1 MKCSLRLCSPPFKI
15 FTKTY
20 LFSLCIS
27 LGAWSTALAD
37 VHLPRFFSDNMI
49 LQQNQTNAIWGW
61 ADPGEKVVVRTSWK
75 ANSSTVTDD
84 EGRWKVFLKTPSH
97 GTGHSLR
104 VGGSNTTIITNVA
117 IGEVWLCLG
126 QSNMGWSVQNSF
138 EADGESAVDLPNLR
152 IFKSARE
159 HWHKPLEEN
168 RDRLSVWK
176 GCTPESA
183 METSAVAY
191 FFGKKIHQELGIP
204 VGIIQRA
211 YAGTPIEGWLPWDEQ
226 KNDPQSKSQK
236 KLLEGTALRMA
247 EKRGE
252 TAEKAIANFESE
264 LASYNAKIDA
274 GETMKNKFKQLTP
287 PIITRP
293 ATLGHQFPENI
304 FNAMVAP
311 ITPFGIRGIIWYQG
325 ERNSKNVPQALHYQH
340 QLETLVSF
348 YRRKWHQ
355 KSEGHMPKDFP
366 FQVTQLPSW
375 HAPQSAPSEGIESPW
390 VVNRESMRLATKN
403 LPNTHMAVSIDTG
416 DAIELHPKNK
426 KPIGIRHA
434 IIALKNTYR
443 KYPVGEG
450 PRYRDHKLEKGKIL
464 IEFDSVGSGLKPARP
479 EPLSGFAIAGSDRQW
494 HWADAKI
501 AGNTVIVS
509 SPEIS
514 APIAVRYAWAMNPS
528 QRNLLYNQEGFPA
541 SPFRTDNWQLY
552 DPEADIVEVTK
563 PEKPSGYIP
572 HDWSRPIMKP

>member
-1 MKCSLRLCSPPFKI
+1 M
-15 FTKTY
+15 
-20 LFSLCIS
+20 
-27 LGAWSTALAD
+27 A
-37 VHLPRFFSDNMI
+37 
-49 LQQNQTNAIWGW
+49 QTQ
-61 ADPGEKVVVRTSWK
+61 
-75 ANSSTVTDD
+75 
-84 EGRWKVFLKTPSH
+84 L
-97 GTGHSLR
+97 
-104 VGGSNTTIITNVA
+104 IITNVA

-226 KNDPQSKSQK
+226 KNDPRSKAQK
-236 KLLEGTALRMA
+236 KLLEDTASRMA

-252 TAEKAIANFESE
+252 TVEKAIATFESE

-311 ITPFGIRGIIWYQG
+311 VTPLEFVASSGIRVNGT
-325 ERNSKNVPQALHYQH
+325 RKTFL
-340 QLETLVSF
+340 
-348 YRRKWHQ
+348 RRC
-355 KSEGHMPKDFP
+355 
-366 FQVTQLPSW
+366 T
-375 HAPQSAPSEGIESPW
+375 I
-390 VVNRESMRLATKN
+390 
-403 LPNTHMAVSIDTG
+403 NT
-416 DAIELHPKNK
+416 
-426 KPIGIRHA
+426 
-434 IIALKNTYR
+434 
-443 KYPVGEG
+443 
-450 PRYRDHKLEKGKIL
+450 
-464 IEFDSVGSGLKPARP
+464 
-479 EPLSGFAIAGSDRQW
+479 
-494 HWADAKI
+494 
-501 AGNTVIVS
+501 
-509 SPEIS
+509 
-514 APIAVRYAWAMNPS
+514 
-528 QRNLLYNQEGFPA
+528 
-541 SPFRTDNWQLY
+541 NWKHL
-552 DPEADIVEVTK
+552 
-563 PEKPSGYIP
+563 
-572 HDWSRPIMKP
+572 

>member
-1 MKCSLRLCSPPFKI
+1 MKCSLRLCSPAFKT
-15 FTKTY
+15 FTKRY
-20 LFSLCIS
+20 IFSLCIS
-27 LGAWSTALAD
+27 LGAWSTVLAD

-61 ADPGEKVVVRTSWK
+61 ADPGEKVVVHASWK
-75 ANSSTVTDD
+75 ATSSTVTDD

-236 KLLEGTALRMA
+236 KLLEDTALRMA

-274 GETMKNKFKQLTP
+274 GETMKNKFRQLAP

-311 ITPFGIRGIIWYQG
+311 VTPFGIRGIIWYQG

-390 VVNRESMRLATKN
+390 VVNREAMRLATKN

-501 AGNTVIVS
+501 TDNTIVVSYTNVIEPV
-509 SPEIS
+509 
-514 APIAVRYAWAMNPS
+514 AVRYAWAMNPS
-528 QRNLLYNQEGFPA
+528 QRNLLYNEEGLPA
-541 SPFRTDNWQLY
+541 SPFRTDNWELC

-563 PEKPSGYIP
+563 PHKSSDYTPR
-572 HDWSRPIMKP
+572 DWDRPVMKQ

>member
-27 LGAWSTALAD
+27 LGAWSNALAD

-61 ADPGEKVVVRTSWK
+61 ADPGEKVVVHASWK
-75 ANSSTVTDD
+75 ATSSTVTDD

-191 FFGKKIHQELGIP
+191 FFGKKLHQELGIP

-236 KLLEGTALRMA
+236 KLLEDTALRMA
-247 EKRGE
+247 QKRGE

-264 LASYNAKIDA
+264 LASYNTKIDA

-450 PRYRDHKLEKGKIL
+450 PRYNDHKLEKGKIL

-514 APIAVRYAWAMNPS
+514 EPIAVRYAWAMNPS

>member
-1 MKCSLRLCSPPFKI
+1 MNRSLRQCSPTFKTYTKTCSL
-15 FTKTY
+15 
-20 LFSLCIS
+20 LFWIS
-27 LGAWSTALAD
+27 LVACNIASAE
-37 VHLPRFFSDNMI
+37 VRLPRFFSDNMI

-61 ADPGEKVVVRTSWK
+61 ADPGEEVVVHASWE
-75 ANSSTVTDD
+75 ATTSTVTDNA
-84 EGRWKVFLKTPSH
+84 GRWKVFLETPSH

-104 VGGSNTTIITNVA
+104 VAGSNTTIIKNVA
-117 IGEVWLCLG
+117 LGEVWLCLG

-138 EADGESAVDLPNLR
+138 EAEGELAVDLPNMR
-152 IFKSARE
+152 IFRSARE
-159 HWHKPLEEN
+159 HWHIPLEEN
-168 RDRLSVWK
+168 RDRLCAWK

-191 FFGKKIHQELGIP
+191 FFGKKLHQELGIP

-226 KNDPQSKSQK
+226 KNDPRSKAQK
-236 KLLEGTALRMA
+236 KLFEDTALRMA

-252 TAEKAIANFESE
+252 TVEKALAVFETE
-264 LASYNAKIDA
+264 LASYNGKIDA

-311 ITPFGIRGIIWYQG
+311 IIPFGIRGIIWYQG
-325 ERNSKNVPQALHYQH
+325 ERNSKNIPQALHYQH
-340 QLETLVSF
+340 QLETLVRF
-348 YRRKWHQ
+348 YRREWHQ
-355 KSEGHMPKDFP
+355 KSDSHMPKDFP
-366 FQVTQLPSW
+366 FQITQLPSW

-390 VVNRESMRLATKN
+390 VANREAMRLATKN

-416 DAIELHPKNK
+416 DAVALHPKNK

-434 IIALKNTYR
+434 TIALKNTYR

-450 PRYRDHKLEKGKIL
+450 PRYRAHKLEKGRIL
-464 IEFDSVGSGLKPARP
+464 IEFDSVGAGLKPARSG
-479 EPLSGFAIAGSDRQW
+479 PLSGFAIAGSDRQW

-501 AGNTVIVS
+501 TGTTVTVS
-509 SPEIS
+509 SPDVFE
-514 APIAVRYAWAMNPS
+514 PVAVRYAWAMNPS

-541 SPFRTDNWQLY
+541 SPFRTDDWLLY
-552 DPEADIVEVTK
+552 DPKAEIVEVTK
-563 PEKPSGYIP
+563 PEKPSGYIA
-572 HDWSRPIMKP
+572 HDWVRPVMKP

>member
-1 MKCSLRLCSPPFKI
+1 MKCSLRLCSPAFKT
-15 FTKTY
+15 FTKRY
-20 LFSLCIS
+20 IFSLCIS
-27 LGAWSTALAD
+27 LGAWSTVLAD

-61 ADPGEKVVVRTSWK
+61 ADPGEKVVVHASWK
-75 ANSSTVTDD
+75 ATSSTVTDD

-236 KLLEGTALRMA
+236 KLLEDTALRMA

-274 GETMKNKFKQLTP
+274 GETMKNKFRQLAP

-311 ITPFGIRGIIWYQG
+311 VTPFGIRGIIWYQG

-390 VVNRESMRLATKN
+390 VVNREAMRLATKN

-416 DAIELHPKNK
+416 DAIALHPKNK

-434 IIALKNTYR
+434 IIALKNTYG

-450 PRYRDHKLEKGKIL
+450 PRYRAHKLEKGKIL

-501 AGNTVIVS
+501 TDNTIVVS
-509 SPEIS
+509 ST
-514 APIAVRYAWAMNPS
+514 R
-528 QRNLLYNQEGFPA
+528 R
-541 SPFRTDNWQLY
+541 
-552 DPEADIVEVTK
+552 
-563 PEKPSGYIP
+563 
-572 HDWSRPIMKP
+572 H

>member
-176 GCTPESA
+176 SCSPKSA

>member
-1 MKCSLRLCSPPFKI
+1 MKCSLRLYSPAFKT
-15 FTKTY
+15 FTKRY
-20 LFSLCIS
+20 IFSLCIS
-27 LGAWSTALAD
+27 LGAWSTVLAD

-61 ADPGEKVVVRTSWK
+61 ADPGEKVVVHASWK
-75 ANSSTVTDD
+75 ATSSTVTDD

-236 KLLEGTALRMA
+236 KLLEDTALRMA

-274 GETMKNKFKQLTP
+274 GETMKNKFRQLAP

-311 ITPFGIRGIIWYQG
+311 VTPFGIRGIIWYQG

-390 VVNRESMRLATKN
+390 VVNREAMRLATKN

-501 AGNTVIVS
+501 TDNTIVVS
-509 SPEIS
+509 STNVIEPV
-514 APIAVRYAWAMNPS
+514 AVRYAWAMNPS
-528 QRNLLYNQEGFPA
+528 QRNLLYNEEGLPA
-541 SPFRTDNWQLY
+541 SPFRTDNWELC

-563 PEKPSGYIP
+563 PHKSSDYTPR
-572 HDWSRPIMKP
+572 DWDRPVMKQ